1 MLSKNFKKIVQWNI
15 LFFTSLIIIAPSF
28 ISCSITTNWKTKFV
42 SFIQDGDTLKTSDNT
57 IYRLLGVDTP
67 ETFDGRKPTKGIE
80 RFYAIKAK
88 EFVSRLLLN
97 KNASFLEDDLD
108 VYNRTVARIMI
119 NNKDVS
125 LELVMNGLARVAYIS
140 CDPKNIFYYNDI
152 QFIRNLKTNEIYAKN
167 NKLGV
172 WKNKKQIKQ
181 IFPKTNVVTPNSC

>member
-67 ETFDGRKPTKGIE
+67 ETFDGHKPTKGIE